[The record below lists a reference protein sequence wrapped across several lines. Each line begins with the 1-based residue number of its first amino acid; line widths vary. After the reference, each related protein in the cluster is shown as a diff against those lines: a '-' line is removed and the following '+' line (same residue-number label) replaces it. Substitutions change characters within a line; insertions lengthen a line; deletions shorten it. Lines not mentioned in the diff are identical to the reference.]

1 MPTRQGAKTRAS
13 EDEIVDLA
21 EAADR
26 VNYSAEYLRKLR
38 ATSNPPPLFFL
49 RVSTPSG
56 SRWMLHA
63 KVSELLAWAAARD
76 GVAS

>member
-1 MPTRQGAKTRAS
+1 MSTRQRAKSRAP
-13 EDEIVDLA
+13 EDRIVDLA

-38 ATSNPPPLFFL
+38 ATTNPPPLFFL

-56 SRWMLHA
+56 ARWMLHA
-63 KVSELLAWAAARD
+63 KLSELLAWAAARD